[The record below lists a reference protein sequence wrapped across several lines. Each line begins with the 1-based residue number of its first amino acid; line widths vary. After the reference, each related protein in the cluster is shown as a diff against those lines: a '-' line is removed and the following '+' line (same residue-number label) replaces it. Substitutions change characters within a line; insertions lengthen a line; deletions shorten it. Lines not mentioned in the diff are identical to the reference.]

1 MGTNGE
7 QRSRSVR
14 FDDMARSVS
23 VRVDRPEEAGVDR
36 YVGLEHLDPDCLDIS
51 RWGSPADVEATKLL
65 FEPGDVI
72 YGRRRAYQR
81 KLGVARF
88 AGICSAH
95 ALVLRARS
103 DVVLPQ
109 FLPFFMHT
117 DQFHRRAIAVSV
129 GSLSPTINWP
139 TLAGQ
144 EFTIP
149 TLDAQQRA
157 VRVLEAVEDRRRGVE
172 RVLAETRLRKR
183 AALSEMFASFDSS
196 LELGDAAK
204 WLSGGTPARGRE
216 EYWGG
221 ELPWLSPKDMRVD
234 TVAETQEW
242 VTQEGASAGS
252 RIVDPDTVFIVVRGM
267 ILAHSFPVARAG
279 IHMAFNQDLKGLV
292 AHDGVLPAYLFYWL
306 QHHVKRCLNLVTD
319 SSHGTKRV
327 PTEAIQALAI
337 ECPSEAEQRRVV
349 EVAEAHDRL
358 LHAAD
363 EGVNALRVLRHAL
376 LTELVPDA
384 G

>member
-7 QRSRSVR
+7 QRSQSVR

-157 VRVLEAVEDRRRGVE
+157 VRVLEAVEDRRRGSSVCSPRRDFGRGRPSQRCSLRSIRPSSLVMQLSGSAAALQPAVE
-172 RVLAETRLRKR
+172 RST
-183 AALSEMFASFDSS
+183 
-196 LELGDAAK
+196 
-204 WLSGGTPARGRE
+204 
-216 EYWGG
+216 G
-221 ELPWLSPKDMRVD
+221 E
-234 TVAETQEW
+234 
-242 VTQEGASAGS
+242 G
-252 RIVDPDTVFIVVRGM
+252 
-267 ILAHSFPVARAG
+267 
-279 IHMAFNQDLKGLV
+279 N
-292 AHDGVLPAYLFYWL
+292 
-306 QHHVKRCLNLVTD
+306 
-319 SSHGTKRV
+319 SHG
-327 PTEAIQALAI
+327 
-337 ECPSEAEQRRVV
+337 
-349 EVAEAHDRL
+349 
-358 LHAAD
+358 
-363 EGVNALRVLRHAL
+363 
-376 LTELVPDA
+376 
-384 G
+384 